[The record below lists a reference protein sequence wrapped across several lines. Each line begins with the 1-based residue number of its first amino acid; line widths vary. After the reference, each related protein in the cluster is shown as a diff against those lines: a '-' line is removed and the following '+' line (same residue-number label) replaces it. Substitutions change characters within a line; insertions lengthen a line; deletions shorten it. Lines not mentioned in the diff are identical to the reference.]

1 MGRVGNNEPQV
12 QETIDDSFPE
22 SEQSATNPRSQ
33 VPSNNKPQTNRPHKE
48 EEEDLYYV
56 SSQDHHQDQTA
67 AQFPPQNNEYELPNH
82 YELPNQHVPPQ
93 ANVHFAP
100 QMPPSGPQ
108 HGVPHMGH
116 PMMTPPVQP
125 FNGIGHVAAQDKA
138 WSSSLFDCMND
149 PQNALITAC
158 FPCITFGQIAEILD
172 SGNTTCATSGMLY
185 SCIACCI
192 AMPCIMSCTYRTK
205 LRAKFGLMES
215 PAQDWVVH
223 CFCEWCAL
231 CQEYR
236 ELQHMG
242 YDPTIGWL
250 GNEAK
255 MRQQQNQKFGMT
267 PPMGQR
273 MMM

>member
-1 MGRVGNNEPQV
+1 MGRVGNNEQQV
-12 QETIDDSFPE
+12 QETMDDSFPE
-22 SEQSATNPRSQ
+22 SEQPAATKPRSQ
-33 VPSNNKPQTNRPHKE
+33 VPSNNKRQTNHPHKEE

-56 SSQDHHQDQTA
+56 SSQDHDKEQTA
-67 AQFPPQNNEYELPNH
+67 AQFPPQNNEYDLS
-82 YELPNQHVPPQ
+82 NQHVPPQ
-93 ANVHFAP
+93 ANVDFAP
-100 QMPPSGPQ
+100 HMPPSGTQ
-108 HGVPHMGH
+108 NGVPQTGH
-116 PMMTPPVQP
+116 PAMTPPVRP
-125 FNGIGHVAAQDKA
+125 FDGIGHVAAQDKV

-149 PQNALITAC
+149 PENALITAC

-172 SGNTTCATSGMLY
+172 SGNTTCATSGILY
-185 SCIACCI
+185 SCIAFCI

-205 LRAKFGLMES
+205 LRAKFGLLES

-236 ELQHMG
+236 ELKHMG

-255 MRQQQNQKFGMT
+255 MRQKQNQQFGMT
-267 PPMGQR
+267 PPTGQ
-273 MMM
+273 MMMMM